1 MHVVRLSVMNTLKS
15 GAIWE
20 NEQTYGLEGDIGGGM
35 AHGPE
40 RVCGGTGTRLY
51 GGINPRSGGRART
64 ATPSAGGGC
73 PADAGGGHD
82 LGARG
87 LGLAGTMDMGTGA
100 LGLSTPSLRPLGT
113 GPLVA

>member
-1 MHVVRLSVMNTLKS
+1 
-15 GAIWE
+15 
-20 NEQTYGLEGDIGGGM
+20 M
-35 AHGPE
+35 AHCPE

-64 ATPSAGGGC
+64 ATPSAGGGG

-82 LGARG
+82 LGTRG